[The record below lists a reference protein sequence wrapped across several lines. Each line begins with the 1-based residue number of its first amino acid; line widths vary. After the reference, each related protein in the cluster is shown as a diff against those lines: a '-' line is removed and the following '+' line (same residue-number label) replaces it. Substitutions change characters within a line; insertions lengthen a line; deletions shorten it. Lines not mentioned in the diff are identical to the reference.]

1 MNSAVTVVA
10 IDGPSGSGKGTI
22 AQALAGRMGWH
33 RLDSGAL
40 YRSVGVA
47 AEQKGIALED
57 IAALA
62 ELTRRLDL
70 SFRAAEGGES
80 VCVEGHDVSAAIRT
94 ERAGTAASV
103 VSTVPAVRE
112 ALLERQRAFAIAP
125 GLVADGRDMGTV
137 VFPDA
142 LLKVFLTASP
152 EERALRRHKQLIEK
166 GIDVS
171 LRDLSQGIAERD
183 RRDSLRAIAPL
194 RPADDARVLDSTGL
208 SPVEVL
214 QQILEWLRTKGISI
228 PPKE

>member
-1 MNSAVTVVA
+1 
-10 IDGPSGSGKGTI
+10 
-22 AQALAGRMGWH
+22 
-33 RLDSGAL
+33 
-40 YRSVGVA
+40 
-47 AEQKGIALED
+47 
-57 IAALA
+57 
-62 ELTRRLDL
+62 
-70 SFRAAEGGES
+70 
-80 VCVEGHDVSAAIRT
+80 
-94 ERAGTAASV
+94 
-103 VSTVPAVRE
+103 
-112 ALLERQRAFAIAP
+112 
-125 GLVADGRDMGTV
+125 MGTV

-142 LLKVFLTASP
+142 ALKVFLTATP
-152 EERALRRHKQLIEK
+152 QERAMRRHKQLIEK